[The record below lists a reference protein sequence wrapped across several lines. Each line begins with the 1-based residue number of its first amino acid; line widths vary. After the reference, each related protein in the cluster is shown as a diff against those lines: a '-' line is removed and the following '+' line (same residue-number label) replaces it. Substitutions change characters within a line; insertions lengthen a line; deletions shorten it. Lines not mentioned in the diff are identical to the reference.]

1 MNTRAIPVAVPS
13 RSMSYIALTKP
24 DVSFLVVLT
33 TLAGYA
39 LGAVGP
45 LDWLRMAQTVI
56 GTTLVAAG
64 TSALNH
70 YFERDSDA
78 RMRRTSSRPLPS
90 GALAPAEALWFG
102 ASLAAAGALELLLTT
117 NALAAALAVLTSVM
131 YLGIYTPLK
140 TRTTA
145 ATLIGA
151 IPGALPPVIGWAAAR
166 GALGAGAYVLF
177 AILFLWQ
184 VPHFHS
190 ISWVYREDYARAGIR
205 MLPVVDR
212 DGRVTFGQ
220 IVFCAVALIPVSLL
234 ASVTGLAGVT
244 YYFSALVLGLLMGAL
259 FLIMLFVIAK
269 EQGWIPE
276 RHKKSAEPAAPK
288 PAAARAVPAKPQS
301 EEPVSVRPG
310 EGK

>member
-1 MNTRAIPVAVPS
+1 MNTRAIHITAPA
-13 RSMSYIALTKP
+13 RSLAYVALTKP

-45 LDWLRMAQTVI
+45 LDWLRMTETVI

-70 YFERDSDA
+70 YLERDSDA
-78 RMRRTSSRPLPS
+78 LMRRTASRPLPT
-90 GALAPAEALWFG
+90 GALAPAEALCFG
-102 ASLAAAGALELLLTT
+102 AGLVVAGALELLLTT
-117 NALAAALAVLTSVM
+117 NALAAALAVLTSLL

-151 IPGALPPVIGWAAAR
+151 FPGALPPVIGWAAAR
-166 GALGAGAYVLF
+166 GSLGAGAYVLF

-190 ISWVYREDYARAGIR
+190 ISWMYREDYARAGIR

-212 DGRVTFGQ
+212 DGRKTFGQ
-220 IVFCAVALIPVSLL
+220 IVFCAMALIPVSLL
-234 ASVTGLAGVT
+234 ASVTALAGVP
-244 YYFSALVLGLLMGAL
+244 YYFSALVVGLLLVKVCLWASARKTNVRAKWLMHATVVHLPLLLGLMVLDK
-259 FLIMLFVIAK
+259 F
-269 EQGWIPE
+269 W
-276 RHKKSAEPAAPK
+276 R
-288 PAAARAVPAKPQS
+288 
-301 EEPVSVRPG
+301 
-310 EGK
+310 

>member
-13 RSMSYIALTKP
+13 RSLSYLALTKP

-33 TLAGYA
+33 TLAGYV
-39 LGAVGP
+39 LGAAGP
-45 LDWLRMAQTVI
+45 LDWLRLAQTVI

-64 TSALNH
+64 TSALNQ

-78 RMRRTSSRPLPS
+78 RMRRTASRPLPS

-102 ASLAAAGALELLLTT
+102 AGLAVAGTLELLLAT
-117 NALAAALAVLTSVM
+117 NMLAAGLAVLTSVM

-151 IPGALPPVIGWAAAR
+151 VPGALPPVIGWAAAR
-166 GALGAGAYVLF
+166 GSLGAGAYVLF

-190 ISWVYREDYARAGIR
+190 ISWIYREDYARARIR

-212 DGRVTFGQ
+212 DGRATFGQ
-220 IVFCAVALIPVSLL
+220 IVFCAIALIPVSLL

-244 YYFSALVLGLLMGAL
+244 YYFSALVLGLLL
-259 FLIMLFVIAK
+259 VKVCL
-269 EQGWIPE
+269 W
-276 RHKKSAEPAAPK
+276 
-288 PAAARAVPAKPQS
+288 AAASKTNVRAKWLMHATVVHLPLLLGLMIYDKFT
-301 EEPVSVRPG
+301 R
-310 EGK
+310 

>member
-1 MNTRAIPVAVPS
+1 MNTRAIPVATMS
-13 RSMSYIALTKP
+13 RSMAYVALTKP

-39 LGAVGP
+39 LGTVGP
-45 LDWLRMAQTVI
+45 VDWLKMAQTVI

-64 TSALNH
+64 TCALNQ
-70 YFERDSDA
+70 YFERESDA
-78 RMRRTSSRPLPS
+78 RMRRTASRPLPS
-90 GALAPAEALWFG
+90 GVLAPAEALWFG
-102 ASLAAAGALELLLTT
+102 AGLAVVGSLQLLLTT
-117 NALAAALAVLTSVM
+117 NLLAAALAVFTSVT

-151 IPGALPPVIGWAAAR
+151 FPGALPPVIGWAAAR
-166 GALGAGAYVLF
+166 GSLGAGAYVLF

-212 DGRVTFGQ
+212 DGRATFGQ

-234 ASVTGLAGVT
+234 ASVTGLAGVP
-244 YYFSALVLGLLMGAL
+244 YYFSALVVGLLLVKVCLWAAAERTNVRAKWLMHATVLHLPTLLGLMVLDK
-259 FLIMLFVIAK
+259 F
-269 EQGWIPE
+269 W
-276 RHKKSAEPAAPK
+276 R
-288 PAAARAVPAKPQS
+288 
-301 EEPVSVRPG
+301 
-310 EGK
+310 

>member
-1 MNTRAIPVAVPS
+1 MTTRAIPVAAPS
-13 RSMSYIALTKP
+13 RTLAYLALTKP

-45 LDWLRMAQTVI
+45 LDWLRLAQTVI

-78 RMRRTSSRPLPS
+78 RMRRTASRPLPS
-90 GALAPAEALWFG
+90 GALAPAEAFWFG
-102 ASLAAAGALELLLTT
+102 SGLAVAGALELLLTT
-117 NALAAALAVLTSVM
+117 NALAAGLAVLTSLM

-151 IPGALPPVIGWAAAR
+151 VPGALPPVIGWAAAR
-166 GALGAGAYVLF
+166 GSFGAGAYVLF

-220 IVFCAVALIPVSLL
+220 IVFCAIMLIPVSLL
-234 ASVTGLAGVT
+234 ASVTGIAGVT
-244 YYFSALVLGLLMGAL
+244 YFFSALVLGFLLVKVCLWASASRSNVRAKWLMHATVLHLPLLLGL
-259 FLIMLFVIAK
+259 MVLDKLVI
-269 EQGWIPE
+269 
-276 RHKKSAEPAAPK
+276 R
-288 PAAARAVPAKPQS
+288 
-301 EEPVSVRPG
+301 
-310 EGK
+310 

>member
-1 MNTRAIPVAVPS
+1 MAYV
-13 RSMSYIALTKP
+13 ALTKP

-39 LGAVGP
+39 LGTVGP
-45 LDWLRMAQTVI
+45 LDWLKMAQTVI

-64 TSALNH
+64 TCALNQ
-70 YFERDSDA
+70 YFERESDA
-78 RMRRTSSRPLPS
+78 HMRRTASRPLPS
-90 GALAPAEALWFG
+90 GVLAPAEALWFG
-102 ASLAAAGALELLLTT
+102 AGLAAVGSLQLLLTT
-117 NALAAALAVLTSVM
+117 NLLAAALAVFTSVT

-151 IPGALPPVIGWAAAR
+151 FPGALPPVIGWAAAR
-166 GALGAGAYVLF
+166 GSLGAGAYVLF

-212 DGRVTFGQ
+212 DGRATFGQ

-234 ASVTGLAGVT
+234 ASVTGLAGVA
-244 YYFSALVLGLLMGAL
+244 YYFSALVVGLLLVKVCLWAAAERTNVRAKWLMHATVLHLPILLGLMVLDK
-259 FLIMLFVIAK
+259 F
-269 EQGWIPE
+269 W
-276 RHKKSAEPAAPK
+276 R
-288 PAAARAVPAKPQS
+288 
-301 EEPVSVRPG
+301 
-310 EGK
+310 

>member
-39 LGAVGP
+39 LGAAGP
-45 LDWLRMAQTVI
+45 LDWMRMAHTVI

-70 YFERDSDA
+70 YLERDSDA
-78 RMRRTSSRPLPS
+78 RMRRTASRPLPS
-90 GALAPAEALWFG
+90 GAIAPAEALWFG
-102 ASLAAAGALELLLTT
+102 GSLIAVGTIELLLAT
-117 NALAAALAVLTSVM
+117 NALAAALALLTSLM

-151 IPGALPPVIGWAAAR
+151 VPGALPPVIGWAAAR
-166 GALGAGAYVLF
+166 GSLGAGAYVLF

-212 DGRVTFGQ
+212 AGCVTFGQ

-234 ASVTGLAGVT
+234 ASVTGMAGVT
-244 YYFSALVLGLLMGAL
+244 YYFSALVVGLLLVKVCLWASASKTNVRAKWLMHATVVHLPLLLGLMV
-259 FLIMLFVIAK
+259 FDKFT
-269 EQGWIPE
+269 
-276 RHKKSAEPAAPK
+276 H
-288 PAAARAVPAKPQS
+288 
-301 EEPVSVRPG
+301 
-310 EGK
+310 

>member
-1 MNTRAIPVAVPS
+1 MTTRAIPVAAPS
-13 RSMSYIALTKP
+13 RSVSYMALTKP

-45 LDWLRMAQTVI
+45 FDWLRMAQTVI

-70 YFERDSDA
+70 YFERDLDA
-78 RMRRTSSRPLPS
+78 RMRRTASRPLPS

-102 ASLAAAGALELLLTT
+102 LTLAAIGALELFATT
-117 NALAAALAVLTSVM
+117 NLLAGSLAVLTSAL

-151 IPGALPPVIGWAAAR
+151 VPGALPPVIGWAAAR
-166 GALGAGAYVLF
+166 GSLGAGAYVLF

-212 DGRVTFGQ
+212 DGRATFGQ
-220 IVFCAVALIPVSLL
+220 IIFCAMALIPVSLL
-234 ASVTGLAGVT
+234 ASVTGMAGVT
-244 YYFSALVLGLLMGAL
+244 YYFSALVLGLLLVKVCLWASSS
-259 FLIMLFVIAK
+259 K
-269 EQGWIPE
+269 TN
-276 RHKKSAEPAAPK
+276 
-288 PAAARAVPAKPQS
+288 
-301 EEPVSVRPG
+301 VRTKWLMHATVVHLPLLLG
-310 EGK
+310 LMVFDKFTR

>member
-1 MNTRAIPVAVPS
+1 MNTRAIAVPTPS
-13 RSMSYIALTKP
+13 RFLAYLALTKP

-39 LGAVGP
+39 LGTLGP

-78 RMRRTSSRPLPS
+78 RMRRTASRPLPS

-234 ASVTGLAGVT
+234 ASVTGLAGVRF
-244 YYFSALVLGLLMGAL
+244 YFFALVLGLLL
-259 FLIMLFVIAK
+259 VKVCL
-269 EQGWIPE
+269 W
-276 RHKKSAEPAAPK
+276 
-288 PAAARAVPAKPQS
+288 AAARKTNVRAKWLMHATVVHLPLLLGLM
-301 EEPVSVRPG
+301 VLDKFTR
-310 EGK
+310 

>member
-1 MNTRAIPVAVPS
+1 MTTRAIPVAAPS
-13 RSMSYIALTKP
+13 RAMCYVALTKP
-24 DVSFLVVLT
+24 DVSFLVVIT

-45 LDWLRMAQTVI
+45 LDWLRMAQTVM

-70 YFERDSDA
+70 YLERDTDA
-78 RMRRTSSRPLPS
+78 RMRRTAARPLPS
-90 GALAPAEALWFG
+90 GAMAPAEALFFG
-102 ASLAAAGALELLLTT
+102 AALAVAGTLELLLTT
-117 NALAAALAVLTSVM
+117 NALAAALAALTSVL
-131 YLGIYTPLK
+131 YLGVYTPLK

-151 IPGALPPVIGWAAAR
+151 FPGALPPVIGWAAAR
-166 GALGAGAYVLF
+166 GSLGPGAYVLF

-220 IVFCAVALIPVSLL
+220 IIFCAAALIPVSLL
-234 ASVTGLAGVT
+234 ASVTGLAGVH
-244 YYFSALVLGLLMGAL
+244 YYFYALVVGLLLVKVCLWASAQRTNVRAKWLMHATVVHLPLLLAL
-259 FLIMLFVIAK
+259 MVFDKFS
-269 EQGWIPE
+269 
-276 RHKKSAEPAAPK
+276 R
-288 PAAARAVPAKPQS
+288 
-301 EEPVSVRPG
+301 
-310 EGK
+310 

>member
-1 MNTRAIPVAVPS
+1 MAYV
-13 RSMSYIALTKP
+13 ALTKP

-45 LDWLRMAQTVI
+45 LDWMLMAQTVI

-70 YFERDSDA
+70 YIERDSDA
-78 RMRRTSSRPLPS
+78 RMRRTASRPLPS
-90 GALAPAEALWFG
+90 GTLAPAEALWFG
-102 ASLAAAGALELLLTT
+102 VGLAVAGALELLLTT
-117 NALAAALAVLTSVM
+117 NVLAASLAALTSVL
-131 YLGIYTPLK
+131 YLCVYTPLK

-151 IPGALPPVIGWAAAR
+151 FPGALPPVIGWAAAR

-190 ISWVYREDYARAGIR
+190 IAWVYREDYARAGIR

-212 DGRVTFGQ
+212 EGNQTFGQ
-220 IVFCAVALIPVSLL
+220 IVFCAAALIPVSLL
-234 ASVTGLAGVT
+234 ASVTGLGGVRF
-244 YYFSALVLGLLMGAL
+244 YFFALVVGLLLVKVCLWASARRTNVRAKWLMHATVVHLPLLLGLMVLDK
-259 FLIMLFVIAK
+259 F
-269 EQGWIPE
+269 W
-276 RHKKSAEPAAPK
+276 R
-288 PAAARAVPAKPQS
+288 
-301 EEPVSVRPG
+301 
-310 EGK
+310 

>member
-1 MNTRAIPVAVPS
+1 MTTRAIPVATTS
-13 RSMSYIALTKP
+13 RSMAYLALTKP

-39 LGAVGP
+39 LGTVGP
-45 LDWLRMAQTVI
+45 LDWFRMAQTVI

-64 TSALNH
+64 TCALNQ

-78 RMRRTSSRPLPS
+78 RMRRTAPRPLPS

-102 ASLAAAGALELLLTT
+102 VGLAAAGSLQLLLTT
-117 NALAAALAVLTSVM
+117 NVLATFLAVFTSVT

-151 IPGALPPVIGWAAAR
+151 FPGALPPVIGWAAAR
-166 GALGAGAYVLF
+166 GSLGAGAYVLF

-212 DGRVTFGQ
+212 DGQATFGQ

-234 ASVTGLAGVT
+234 ASVTGLAGVP
-244 YYFSALVLGLLMGAL
+244 YYFSALIVGLLLVKVCLWAAAEKTNVRAKWLMHATVLHLPILLGLMVLD
-259 FLIMLFVIAK
+259 K
-269 EQGWIPE
+269 
-276 RHKKSAEPAAPK
+276 
-288 PAAARAVPAKPQS
+288 
-301 EEPVSVRPG
+301 
-310 EGK
+310 